1 MLPVKRLIS
10 VLWLPGLI
18 YLCYATA
25 RLNGIQGETD
35 LVGISAVMRIVFLS
49 FGASVA
55 YMMTIVAQWEPFR
68 TSIRTRFWTHFA
80 CWSLAMI
87 VDDAFMIHEQVGVY
101 LQIPDSLPM
110 LPLGVW
116 LVILL
121 GTYRDRFVPVFWRCF
136 AGFVI
141 LACIAMLGDI
151 LTGKEGTVMIGSFD
165 FDYEMF
171 SEVLAVTI
179 LSGGVA
185 IQAASELRTAAR
197 PDTESYDATH

>member
-55 YMMTIVAQWEPFR
+55 YMMTILAQWEPFR
-68 TSIRTRFWTHFA
+68 TRIQTPFWTNFV

-87 VDDAFMIHEQVGVY
+87 IDDSFMIHEQLGFH
-101 LQIPDSLPM
+101 LQINDSIPM
-110 LPLGVW
+110 LLLGVW
-116 LVILL
+116 LLILL
-121 GTYRDRFVPVFWRCF
+121 GTYRDRFIPEFWRCF

-141 LACIAMLGDI
+141 LAWIAVFGDVV
-151 LTGKEGTVMIGSFD
+151 TGREGTVMVGSFE

-171 SEVLAVTI
+171 SEVLAVAI
-179 LSGGVA
+179 LVGGVA
-185 IQAASELRTAAR
+185 IQAATELRTAAH
-197 PDTESYDATH
+197 PDTESNDATH